1 MPPIPALDRFYDLS
15 LAGDA
20 AGLLALFGSTP
31 RIDTPLLG
39 EVKGED
45 SFRRFVAAHQD
56 WLTRHAAAPRLVNA
70 ILSQERAV
78 LEWVLDLL
86 VGEASIDLP
95 VAMAADLE
103 GGLLSALRIY
113 HSTWPLYGEHR
124 VRRPLLHPAVDL
136 EEPAVIQAYMRG
148 IAGADLEA
156 VLALFVEDGYAREP
170 SGDRYKYKGPQ
181 GLRQFY
187 GGALSAGGIK
197 LEHCTATFD
206 GECCAIEFNAV
217 EWAGVRLPPQ
227 AGIAVYELAAPDR
240 LRAARIYDD
249 VEPPLNNSGE

>member
-20 AGLLALFGSTP
+20 AGLLALFGTTP

-39 EVKGED
+39 EAKGED

-56 WLTRHAAAPRLVNA
+56 WLTRHAAAPRLMNT
-70 ILSQERAV
+70 ILSEKRAV
-78 LEWVLDLL
+78 LEWVLDL
-86 VGEASIDLP
+86 VAGEASIDLP

-136 EEPAVIQAYMRG
+136 VEPAVIQAYMRG
-148 IAGADLEA
+148 IAGADLEG

-170 SGDRYKYKGPQ
+170 SGDRYKYQGPQ

-187 GGALSAGGIK
+187 GVALSAGGIK

-217 EWAGVRLPPQ
+217 EWADVRLPPQ
-227 AGIAVYELAAPDR
+227 AGLAVYELAAPDR

-249 VEPPLNNSGE
+249 VEPPLKGGE